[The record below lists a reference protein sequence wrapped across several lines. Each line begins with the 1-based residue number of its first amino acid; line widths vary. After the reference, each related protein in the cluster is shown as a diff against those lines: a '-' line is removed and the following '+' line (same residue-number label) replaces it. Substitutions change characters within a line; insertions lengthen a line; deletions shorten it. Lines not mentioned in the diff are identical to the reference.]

1 MNAGFVFPS
10 ALSSCEAGI
19 ENHEDSG
26 MSLRYRLTIEPEEL
40 EKSSGMKLA
49 SADPIILYE
58 GGPIKPGE
66 KIDNFKLN
74 PLPGGA
80 LLPQGEYNA
89 VMTVIPSE
97 ARGGAFLGSE
107 YALQLSVRVMVSQMQ
122 AGADQSGYL
131 DAPIYEGAGGP
142 VRYAL
147 MIRAEDIRQPHGID
161 TEAMGDRHS
170 FTILALSDLISPG
183 QKASLRLS
191 CLPGGEALLPGSYET
206 WLVRMDE
213 DGEAPYVT
221 ARLMLDV
228 PGNLQGLPPAPD
240 ISFSMAD
247 IAQAVVNAEYL
258 LSKP

>member
-19 ENHEDSG
+19 ENPENSG

-49 SADPIILYE
+49 SAEPIILYE

-89 VMTVIPSE
+89 VMTVIPSD
-97 ARGGAFLGSE
+97 ARGGVPLNGEF
-107 YALQLSVRVMVSQMQ
+107 ALQLFVLVMVSQIQ
-122 AGADQSGYL
+122 ASADQFGYL
-131 DAPIYEGAGGP
+131 DAPIYEGAGDP
-142 VRYAL
+142 ARYAL
-147 MIRAEDIRQPHGID
+147 MIRAGDIHQPHGID
-161 TEAMGDRHS
+161 TEAADDQPS
-170 FTILALSDLISPG
+170 FAVLALSDVISPG

-191 CLPGGEALLPGSYET
+191 CLSGGEALLPGSYET

-247 IAQAVVNAEYL
+247 IA
-258 LSKP
+258 